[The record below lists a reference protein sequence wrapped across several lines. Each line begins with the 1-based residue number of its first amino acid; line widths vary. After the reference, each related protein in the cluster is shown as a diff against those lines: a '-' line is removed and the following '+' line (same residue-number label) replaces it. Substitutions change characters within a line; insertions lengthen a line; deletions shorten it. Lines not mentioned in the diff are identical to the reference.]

1 MKRSGILNAELS
13 AELAKLGHGDLVTI
27 GDCGLPRPS
36 GVTCVDLALT
46 FGVPSFGQVFTAVI
60 GEIVAEGAS
69 LATESVERNPVA
81 TALVNAAIEAPE
93 LCSHEE
99 LKALSRRSVLFV
111 RSGEATP
118 YANVVLRCGV
128 PF

>member
-1 MKRSGILNAELS
+1 MKKNGILNAELA
-13 AELAKLGHGDLVTI
+13 AELAKLGHGHLVTI

-36 GVTCVDLALT
+36 GVKCVDLAVV
-46 FGVPSFGQVFTAVI
+46 FGVPSFDQIFTSVVNDIVVEVAYVAAESLELNPAVAELVGNSVGQVDVCT
-60 GEIVAEGAS
+60 
-69 LATESVERNPVA
+69 
-81 TALVNAAIEAPE
+81 
-93 LCSHEE
+93 HEE
-99 LKALSRRSVLFV
+99 LKRLSRESVLFV